1 MTGLFKVPAALDAR
15 PWRRCAAAAV
25 LGFLSALAL
34 PPFYILP
41 LLWPGLAGLCLLIVS
56 ATSWRQAAL
65 IGWLFG
71 VGWFAFGLYWIANAF
86 LVDAERYGFLAPI
99 AVIGMAVGMAI
110 YLALV
115 AAALWHLTKRYSLP
129 AWGVV
134 TSFASLWT
142 LAEWLR
148 GWLLTG
154 FPWNPLSSIWAF
166 SGEMLQGA
174 ALLGALGLS
183 FITAFS
189 FAAPVV
195 LLAQSKDSRR
205 PTKAF
210 VMAALALVPLLWVG
224 GWLRLAGAD
233 TVTRPD
239 INLRI
244 VQPSIPQADKWRP
257 ELRQGHVIRQMAMS
271 KRRPGPAGT
280 PTHVIWAETNV
291 PFLLGPEPDIISS
304 LAAAVPKDGHLI
316 FGAPR
321 RSDKGEVF
329 NSLFVIDGQGD
340 INATFDKFH
349 LVPFGEYVPLRWLL
363 PFGKLVESRG
373 DFSPGPGPRTVKVD
387 GLPPFSPVIC
397 YEIIFANDVI
407 DQADRPEWILNIT
420 NDGWFGAST
429 GPRQHLVQA
438 RLRAIEEGLPV
449 VRAANSGISAV
460 IDAYGRVRN
469 SLGLG
474 EQGIVDAPLPVA
486 VARTPFALLGHWPA
500 FLLIAAGLL
509 VGVLPAL
516 RRRIAQRG

>member
-1 MTGLFKVPAALDAR
+1 MTGPFKVPAAVDAAS
-15 PWRRCAAAAV
+15 WRRYAAALV
-25 LGFLSALAL
+25 LGFASALAL
-34 PPFYILP
+34 PPFYVVP
-41 LLWPGLAGLCLLIVS
+41 LLWPGLVGLCLLTIT
-56 ATSWRQAAL
+56 AASWRQAAL
-65 IGWLFG
+65 VGWLFG

-86 LVDAERYGFLAPI
+86 LVDAERYGFLAPV
-99 AVIGMAVGMAI
+99 AVVGMAVGMAI
-110 YLALV
+110 YPALAAV
-115 AAALWHLTKRYSLP
+115 ALWQFMKRYHLP

-134 TSFASLWT
+134 TAFASLWT

-154 FPWNPLSSIWAF
+154 FPWNPLSSVWVF

-183 FITAFS
+183 FVTALVFT
-189 FAAPVV
+189 APV
-195 LLAQSKDSRR
+195 LLFSPSLERR
-205 PTKAF
+205 RAR
-210 VMAALALVPLLWVG
+210 ALVLVASALLPLFWMG
-224 GWLRLAGAD
+224 GWLRLSGAG

-271 KRRPGPAGT
+271 KRRPGPAGA

-291 PFLLGPEPDIISS
+291 PFLLGPEPEIVSS
-304 LAAAVPKDGHLI
+304 LAATVPEQGHLI

-321 RSDKGEVF
+321 RSSTGDVF

-340 INATFDKFH
+340 VNATFDKFH
-349 LVPFGEYVPLRWLL
+349 LVPFGEYVPLRWIL

-373 DFSPGPGPRTVKVD
+373 DFTPGPGPTTLKVD

-397 YEIIFANDVI
+397 YEIIFAGDVI
-407 DQADRPEWILNIT
+407 DSADRPEWILNIT

-474 EQGIVDAPLPVA
+474 EQGVVDAPLPVA
-486 VARTPFALLGHWPA
+486 LSRTPFAFLGHWPA
-500 FLLIAAGLL
+500 LLLTVIGLL
-509 VGVLPAL
+509 AGIVPTL
-516 RRRIAQRG
+516 RRRIVERG

>member
-1 MTGLFKVPAALDAR
+1 MTGPFKVPAALDAA
-15 PWRRCAAAAV
+15 PWRRYAVILV
-25 LGFLSALAL
+25 LGAASALAL
-34 PPFYILP
+34 PPFYVVP
-41 LLWPGLAGLCLLIVS
+41 LLWPGLIGLCLLSVS
-56 ATSWRQAAL
+56 AATWRQAAL

-71 VGWFAFGLYWIANAF
+71 VGWFAVGLYWIANAF
-86 LVDAERYGFLAPI
+86 LVDAETYGFLAPF

-110 YLALV
+110 YPALA
-115 AAALWHLTKRYSLP
+115 AAALWQFTKRYNVP

-134 TSFASLWT
+134 AAFASLWT

-166 SGEMLQGA
+166 SGEMLQGV

-183 FITAFS
+183 FITALV
-189 FAAPVV
+189 FAAPV
-195 LLAQSKDSRR
+195 LLFAESDDLRQRAR
-205 PTKAF
+205 AF
-210 VMAALALVPLLWVG
+210 VLAASAVLPLIWIG
-224 GWLRLAGAD
+224 GWLRLAGGG

-244 VQPSIPQADKWRP
+244 VQPSIPQADKWRA

-271 KRRPGPAGT
+271 KRRPGPAGA

-291 PFLLGPEPDIISS
+291 PFVLGPEPEIVSS
-304 LAAAVPKDGHLI
+304 LAAAVPEDGHLI

-321 RSDKGEVF
+321 RSDDGAFF
-329 NSLFVIDGQGD
+329 NSLFVIDGHGD
-340 INATFDKFH
+340 VNATFDKFH

-363 PFGKLVESRG
+363 PFGKLVENRG
-373 DFSPGPGPRTVKVD
+373 DFSPGPGPMTLKVD

-397 YEIIFANDVI
+397 YEIIFAGHVI
-407 DQADRPEWILNIT
+407 DKADRPEWILNIT

-469 SLGLG
+469 SLDLG

-486 VARTPFALLGHWPA
+486 LARTPFAVLGHWPA

-509 VGVLPAL
+509 AGALPAL
-516 RRRIAQRG
+516 RKRISQRG